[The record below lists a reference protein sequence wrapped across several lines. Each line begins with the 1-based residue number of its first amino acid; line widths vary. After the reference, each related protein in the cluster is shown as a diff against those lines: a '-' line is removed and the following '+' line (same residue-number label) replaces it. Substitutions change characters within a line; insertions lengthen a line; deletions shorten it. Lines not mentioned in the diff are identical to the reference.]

1 MLLSWLCQPITK
13 PNIISMFILGVT
25 SRFLVLIMSWN
36 KEKDCPTGGVSLCLG
51 GGPGADSAVN
61 ILVADPG
68 DRHDL
73 KEAGM
78 KTSNDE
84 EVAGYG
90 GPLSEKTVDVG

>member
-1 MLLSWLCQPITK
+1 
-13 PNIISMFILGVT
+13 
-25 SRFLVLIMSWN
+25 MSWN
-36 KEKDCPTGGVSLCLG
+36 KARDGPTEGVSFCPG

-73 KEAGM
+73 KNEGPR
-78 KTSNDE
+78 TTNDE

-90 GPLSEKTVDVG
+90 GPLSEKNS